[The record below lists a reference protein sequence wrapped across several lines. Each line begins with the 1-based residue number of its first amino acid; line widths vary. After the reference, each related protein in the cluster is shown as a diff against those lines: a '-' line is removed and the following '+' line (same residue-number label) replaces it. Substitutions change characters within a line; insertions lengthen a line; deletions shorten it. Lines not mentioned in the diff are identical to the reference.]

1 VVQAFGPGF
10 VPHWRL
16 LIPLAGSGRARPDE
30 VIIPFSLQDAK
41 TPMIA
46 AGVAPLSD
54 SGRLEKNLV

>member
-1 VVQAFGPGF
+1 MMSNRIYV
-10 VPHWRL
+10 
-16 LIPLAGSGRARPDE
+16 
-30 VIIPFSLQDAK
+30 PFSLQDAK